1 MTVDDDEI
9 LLLCLLVTR
18 RQEGGDKQDLRAY
31 PEPTT
36 GQTMKKSGRGRQ
48 TLKIYDEEVE
58 K

>member
-36 GQTMKKSGRGRQ
+36 GQTMKSGRGRQ